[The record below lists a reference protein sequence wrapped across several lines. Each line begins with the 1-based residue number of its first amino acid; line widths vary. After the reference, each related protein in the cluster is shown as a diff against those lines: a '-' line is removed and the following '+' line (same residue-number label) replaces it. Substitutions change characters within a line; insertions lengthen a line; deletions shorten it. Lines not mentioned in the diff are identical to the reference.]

1 MQHTM
6 CIYIYIYV
14 YIHITGKSVA
24 FFTSIL
30 LVFGCMKCSKSW
42 ILWSGKVSATC
53 WSWSRSRSAVLRMTS
68 DRLRNLLVILS
79 FLILQ
84 ISSWLPFL
92 LFRST
97 TTSTPALVAAV
108 ASEVRRFAEILGG
121 PPMKKRPMNRHFRP
135 MELKDTR
142 RRHPQRSWRL
152 EASKIL
158 HPERTKIWGKL
169 GIWRVKKI
177 PSFRI
182 CGEESSSGQGKVDT
196 FLGAPKRPFRFEWT
210 GLAGARGQQR
220 CW

>member
-1 MQHTM
+1 MIPHINATYNVYIY
-6 CIYIYIYV
+6 IYIYIYV

-108 ASEVRRFAEILGG
+108 ASEVGRFAEI
-121 PPMKKRPMNRHFRP
+121 
-135 MELKDTR
+135 
-142 RRHPQRSWRL
+142 
-152 EASKIL
+152 
-158 HPERTKIWGKL
+158 
-169 GIWRVKKI
+169 
-177 PSFRI
+177 
-182 CGEESSSGQGKVDT
+182 
-196 FLGAPKRPFRFEWT
+196 FLGAPWKRAIESPFQAHGVEGHKAKAPT
-210 GLAGARGQQR
+210 KVLEIGGLKDFTSRENQNMGES
-220 CW
+220 